1 MCKPRCVVPS
11 RDPETGERKTD
22 FTATFM
28 ERRKERFPDWADA
41 ETLGTNMDRE
51 GADDYYYLT
60 VVTRLPSREAG
71 KEIAVGD
78 EVSIEGEIP
87 LLQTH

>member
-1 MCKPRCVVPS
+1 MVKS
-11 RDPETGERKTD
+11 LSNYPETGEQKLN
-22 FTATFM
+22 FTKKFM
-28 ERRKERFPDWADA
+28 EKRKERFPDWAAA

-78 EVSIEGEIP
+78 EIAIEGEVP